1 MRELRELEGN
11 MRDLRELAD
20 KMRGS
25 GKLEVNLKELA
36 NNMRKLVENMRELAD
51 IIFTT
56 SSTTSCVAREVKRES
71 SFLRSAGVMV
81 WSDGSCAQI
90 ATV

>member
-1 MRELRELEGN
+1 
-11 MRDLRELAD
+11 
-20 KMRGS
+20 
-25 GKLEVNLKELA
+25 
-36 NNMRKLVENMRELAD
+36 MRELAD

-56 SSTTSCVAREVKRES
+56 SRTASCMMREVERES
-71 SFLRSAGVMV
+71 SFLRLAGVMV